1 MEPQRSASV
10 GTDVVMRAARCE
22 LRVLVRHSHKPRT
35 RRRPLSE
42 ALQRLSL
49 TQSGLLRQ
57 LQEQLPAGS
66 SIQGRAALSGEFV

>member
-1 MEPQRSASV
+1 MFE
-10 GTDVVMRAARCE
+10 TY
-22 LRVLVRHSHKPRT
+22 SHTVFPT
-35 RRRPLSE
+35 MFPTPLSE

>member
-1 MEPQRSASV
+1 MV
-10 GTDVVMRAARCE
+10 GSQALELELGAWQLRAGSRAQ
-22 LRVLVRHSHKPRT
+22 PYAPPAPPAGPT
-35 RRRPLSE
+35 PLSE